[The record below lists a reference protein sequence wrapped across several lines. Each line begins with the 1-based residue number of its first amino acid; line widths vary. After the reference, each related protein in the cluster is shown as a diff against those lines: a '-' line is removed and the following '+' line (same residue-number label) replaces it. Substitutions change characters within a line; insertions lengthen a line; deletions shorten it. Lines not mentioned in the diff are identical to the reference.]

1 MWNKPPARKGLF
13 ILISGPSGTGKTSVI
28 KALCENDTTLAFSIS
43 ATTRPPRSDEIN
55 GVDYHF
61 LDQTE
66 FEDLIRC
73 SGFLEWVKY
82 GGHYYGTLKS
92 TMESTIESGK
102 DLILEIDVHGAK
114 KIKEL
119 GIRYTSIF
127 LLPPSLESLEK
138 RLRNR
143 KTESD
148 SELEQRLLTAK
159 SEFGCVKEYNYC
171 IVNPDHNV
179 EEAVTQIR
187 HIISAERC
195 RIDDQLLAAISQEFS
210 SPQ

>member
-13 ILISGPSGTGKTSVI
+13 IVISGPSGTGKTSVI

-43 ATTRPPRSDEIN
+43 ATTRPPRSDETN

-159 SEFGCVKEYNYC
+159 SEFGCVEEYNYC

>member
-1 MWNKPPARKGLF
+1 MWNNRPSQQGLF
-13 ILISGPSGTGKTSVI
+13 IVISGPSGTGKTSVI
-28 KALCENDTTLAFSIS
+28 RALCESDPTLAFSIS
-43 ATTRPPRSDEIN
+43 ATTRPPRSDETN

-61 LDQTE
+61 LDHTE
-66 FEDLIRC
+66 FEDLIQ
-73 SGFLEWVKY
+73 SDGFLEWVKY
-82 GGHYYGTLKS
+82 GEHYYGTLKS
-92 TMESTIESGK
+92 TIESTVESGN

-114 KIKEL
+114 KIRNL

-159 SEFGCVKEYNYC
+159 SEFGCVEEYNYC

>member
-1 MWNKPPARKGLF
+1 MWNKRPAHKGLF

-28 KALCENDTTLAFSIS
+28 KGLCESDATLAFSIS
-43 ATTRPPRSDEIN
+43 ATTRPPRSDEID
-55 GVDYHF
+55 GVDYYF

-66 FEDLIRC
+66 FEDQI
-73 SGFLEWVKY
+73 SSGGFLEWVKY

-92 TMESTIESGK
+92 TVESTIAKGK
-102 DLILEIDVHGAK
+102 DLILEIDVQGAMK
-114 KIKEL
+114 VKDL
-119 GIRYTSIF
+119 GFRCISIF
-127 LLPPSLESLEK
+127 LLPPSLNSLEK

-159 SEFGCVKEYNYC
+159 SEFASVKDYNYC
-171 IVNPDHNV
+171 ILNPDHNV

-195 RIDDQLLAAISQEFS
+195 RIDEQLLDAISQEFCR
-210 SPQ
+210 

>member
-1 MWNKPPARKGLF
+1 MWNNQPSQKGLF

-28 KALCENDTTLAFSIS
+28 KALCESDTTLAFSIS
-43 ATTRPPRSDEIN
+43 ATTRPPRSDEVD
-55 GVDYHF
+55 GVDYYF
-61 LDQTE
+61 LDETE
-66 FEDLIRC
+66 FEDLIQRG
-73 SGFLEWVKY
+73 GFLEWVKY

-92 TMESTIESGK
+92 TIESTIESGK

-114 KIKEL
+114 KIKDL

-148 SELEQRLLTAK
+148 SELQQRLLTAK

-187 HIISAERC
+187 NIISAERC
-195 RIDDQLLAAISQEFS
+195 RIDDQLLDAISQEFCR
-210 SPQ
+210 

>member
-1 MWNKPPARKGLF
+1 MWNNRPAQKGLF

-43 ATTRPPRSDEIN
+43 ATTRPPRSDETN

-66 FEDLIRC
+66 FEDLIQ
-73 SGFLEWVKY
+73 SDGFLEWVKY
-82 GGHYYGTLKS
+82 GEHYYGTLKS
-92 TMESTIESGK
+92 TIESTVESGK
-102 DLILEIDVHGAK
+102 DLILEIDVHGAQ
-114 KIKEL
+114 KIKNL
-119 GIRYTSIF
+119 GLRYTSIF
-127 LLPPSLESLEK
+127 LLPPSLASLEK

-148 SELEQRLLTAK
+148 SELQQRLLIAR
-159 SEFGCVKEYNYC
+159 SESDFISGYDYC

-179 EEAVTQIR
+179 EKAVTQIR

-210 SPQ
+210 SPE

>member
-1 MWNKPPARKGLF
+1 MWNNQPSQKGLF

-28 KALCENDTTLAFSIS
+28 KAHCQSDTTLAFSVS
-43 ATTRPPRSDEIN
+43 ATTRPPRSEEVN

-61 LDQTE
+61 LDQKK
-66 FEDLIRC
+66 FEALIQRG
-73 SGFLEWVKY
+73 GFLEWVKY

-92 TMESTIESGK
+92 TIESTIESGK

-114 KIKEL
+114 KIKDL

-127 LLPPSLESLEK
+127 LLHPSLASLEK

-148 SELEQRLLTAK
+148 SELQQRLLTAK

-187 HIISAERC
+187 NIISAERC
-195 RIDDQLLAAISQEFS
+195 RIDDQLLDAISQEFCR
-210 SPQ
+210 

>member
-1 MWNKPPARKGLF
+1 MWNKRPSQKGLF
-13 ILISGPSGTGKTSVI
+13 IVISGPSGTGKTSVI
-28 KALCENDTTLAFSIS
+28 KELCETDTTLEFSIS
-43 ATTRPPRSDEIN
+43 ATTRPPRSNETD

-66 FEDLIRC
+66 FEGQINRG
-73 SGFLEWVKY
+73 GFLEWVKY

-92 TMESTIESGK
+92 TIKSTIEKGK
-102 DLILEIDVHGAK
+102 DLILEIDVHGAMK
-114 KIKEL
+114 VKDL
-119 GIRYTSIF
+119 GLQCISIF

-143 KTESD
+143 MTESD
-148 SELEQRLLTAK
+148 SELQQRLLTAK
-159 SEFGCVKEYNYC
+159 SEFAFIADYNYC

-179 EEAVTQIR
+179 EKAVTQIR

-195 RIDDQLLAAISQEFS
+195 RIDNQLLDAISQEFCC
-210 SPQ
+210 

>member
-1 MWNKPPARKGLF
+1 M
-13 ILISGPSGTGKTSVI
+13 SGPSGTGKTSVI
-28 KALCENDTTLAFSIS
+28 KALCKDETTLEFSIS
-43 ATTRPPRSDEIN
+43 ATTRPPRSDEIDR
-55 GVDYHF
+55 VDYYF
-61 LDQTE
+61 LGQAE
-66 FEDLIRC
+66 FEDLIDRG
-73 SGFLEWVKY
+73 GFLEWVKY

-92 TMESTIESGK
+92 TVELTIEKGK
-102 DLILEIDVHGAK
+102 DLILEIDVHGAMK
-114 KIKEL
+114 VKDL

-148 SELEQRLLTAK
+148 SELQQRLLTAK
-159 SEFGCVKEYNYC
+159 SEFDHISDYNYC

-179 EEAVTQIR
+179 EKAVAQIR
-187 HIISAERC
+187 NIISAERC

-210 SPQ
+210 SSQ

>member
-1 MWNKPPARKGLF
+1 MWNNRSSQTGLF
-13 ILISGPSGTGKTSVI
+13 IVISGPSGTGKTSVI
-28 KALCENDTTLAFSIS
+28 RELCEGDTTLEFSIS
-43 ATTRPPRSDEIN
+43 ATTRPPRSDEAD

-61 LDQTE
+61 LDETE
-66 FEDLIRC
+66 FETLID
-73 SGFLEWVKY
+73 SHGFLEWVKY

-92 TMESTIESGK
+92 TIESTIEKGK
-102 DLILEIDVHGAK
+102 DLVLEIDVHGAMNVK
-114 KIKEL
+114 DL

-148 SELEQRLLTAK
+148 SELQQRLLTAK
-159 SEFGCVKEYNYC
+159 SEFAYVKDYNYC
-171 IVNPDHNV
+171 ILNPDHNV
-179 EEAVTQIR
+179 EKAVTQIR

-195 RIDDQLLAAISQEFS
+195 RIDDQLLDAISQEFCC
-210 SPQ
+210 

>member
-1 MWNKPPARKGLF
+1 MWNNRPAQKGLF

-28 KALCENDTTLAFSIS
+28 KALCENDPTLAFSIS
-43 ATTRPPRSDEIN
+43 ATTRPPRSDEID

-66 FEDLIRC
+66 FEDLIQ
-73 SGFLEWVKY
+73 SDGFLEWVKY
-82 GGHYYGTLKS
+82 GEHYYGTLKS
-92 TMESTIESGK
+92 TIESTVENGK

-114 KIKEL
+114 KIRNL

-127 LLPPSLESLEK
+127 LLPPSLASLEK

-148 SELEQRLLTAK
+148 SELQQRLLTAQ
-159 SEFGCVKEYNYC
+159 SEFAYISGYNYC

-179 EEAVTQIR
+179 EKAVTQIR

-210 SPQ
+210 HPQ

>member
-1 MWNKPPARKGLF
+1 MWNNRPAQKGLF

-28 KALCENDTTLAFSIS
+28 KALCENDPTLAFSIS
-43 ATTRPPRSDEIN
+43 ATTRPPRSDEID
-55 GVDYHF
+55 GIDYHF

-66 FEDLIRC
+66 FEDLIQ
-73 SGFLEWVKY
+73 SDGFLEWVKY
-82 GGHYYGTLKS
+82 GEHYYGTLKS
-92 TMESTIESGK
+92 TIESTVENGK

-114 KIKEL
+114 KIRNL

-127 LLPPSLESLEK
+127 LLPPSLASLEK

-148 SELEQRLLTAK
+148 SELQQRLLIAR
-159 SEFGCVKEYNYC
+159 SESDFISGYDYC

-179 EEAVTQIR
+179 EKAVTQIR

-210 SPQ
+210 SPE

>member
-1 MWNKPPARKGLF
+1 MWNNQPSQKGLF

-28 KALCENDTTLAFSIS
+28 KALCESDTTLAFSIS
-43 ATTRPPRSDEIN
+43 ATTRPPRSDEVN
-55 GVDYHF
+55 GVDYYF
-61 LDQTE
+61 LDETE
-66 FEDLIRC
+66 FEDLIQRG
-73 SGFLEWVKY
+73 GFLEWVKY

-92 TMESTIESGK
+92 TIESTIESGK
-102 DLILEIDVHGAK
+102 DLILEIDVHGAM
-114 KIKEL
+114 KIKDL

-148 SELEQRLLTAK
+148 SELQQRLLTAK

-187 HIISAERC
+187 NIISAERC
-195 RIDDQLLAAISQEFS
+195 RIDDQLLDAISQEFCR
-210 SPQ
+210 

>member
-1 MWNKPPARKGLF
+1 M
-13 ILISGPSGTGKTSVI
+13 SGPSGTGKTSVI
-28 KALCENDTTLAFSIS
+28 KALCKDETTLEFSIS
-43 ATTRPPRSDEIN
+43 ATTRPPRSDEIDR
-55 GVDYHF
+55 VDYYF
-61 LDQTE
+61 LDQAE
-66 FEDLIRC
+66 FENLIDRG
-73 SGFLEWVKY
+73 GFLEWVKY

-92 TMESTIESGK
+92 TIESTIKSGK
-102 DLILEIDVHGAK
+102 DLILEIDVHGAMK
-114 KIKEL
+114 VKDI
-119 GIRYTSIF
+119 GIRCTSIF

-148 SELEQRLLTAK
+148 SELQQRLLTAK
-159 SEFGCVKEYNYC
+159 SEFDYVKDYNYC

-179 EEAVTQIR
+179 EKAVTQIR

>member
-1 MWNKPPARKGLF
+1 MWNDRPSQKGLF
-13 ILISGPSGTGKTSVI
+13 IVISGPSGTGKTSVI
-28 KALCENDTTLAFSIS
+28 RGLCECDPSLAFSIS
-43 ATTRPPRSDEIN
+43 ATTRPPRSDETN

-61 LDQTE
+61 LHETE
-66 FEDLIRC
+66 FQDLIRC
-73 SGFLEWVKY
+73 GGFLEWVQY
-82 GGHYYGTLKS
+82 GDHYYGTLKS

-102 DLILEIDVHGAK
+102 DLILEIEVHGAK
-114 KIKEL
+114 KIKDL
-119 GIRYTSIF
+119 GIPYTSIF

-148 SELEQRLLTAK
+148 SELEQRLLTAQ
-159 SEFGCVKEYNYC
+159 SEFAYISGYNYC

-210 SPQ
+210 AAQ

>member
-1 MWNKPPARKGLF
+1 MWNNRPSQKGLF
-13 ILISGPSGTGKTSVI
+13 IVISGPSGTGKTSVI
-28 KALCENDTTLAFSIS
+28 KALCESDPTLAFSIS
-43 ATTRPPRSDEIN
+43 ATTRPPRSDETN

-61 LDQTE
+61 LDRTE
-66 FEDLIRC
+66 FEDLIQC
-73 SGFLEWVKY
+73 GGFLEWVEY

-92 TMESTIESGK
+92 TIESTIKKGK
-102 DLILEIDVHGAK
+102 DLVLEIDVHGAMK
-114 KIKEL
+114 VKDL

-127 LLPPSLESLEK
+127 LLPPSLRSLEK

-159 SEFGCVKEYNYC
+159 SEFAYVKDYNYC
-171 IVNPDHNV
+171 ILNPDHNV
-179 EEAVTQIR
+179 EKAVTQIR

-195 RIDDQLLAAISQEFS
+195 RIDDQLVAAISQEFCC
-210 SPQ
+210 

>member
-1 MWNKPPARKGLF
+1 MWNNQPSQKGLF

-28 KALCENDTTLAFSIS
+28 KALCESDTTLAFSIS
-43 ATTRPPRSDEIN
+43 ATTRPPRSDEVN
-55 GVDYHF
+55 GVDYYF
-61 LDQTE
+61 LDETE
-66 FEDLIRC
+66 FEDLIQRG
-73 SGFLEWVKY
+73 GFLEWVKY

-92 TMESTIESGK
+92 TIESTIESGK

-114 KIKEL
+114 KIKDL

-148 SELEQRLLTAK
+148 SELQQRLLTAK

-187 HIISAERC
+187 NIISAERC
-195 RIDDQLLAAISQEFS
+195 RIDDQLLDAISQEFCR
-210 SPQ
+210 

>member
-1 MWNKPPARKGLF
+1 MWNNQPSQKGLF

-28 KALCENDTTLAFSIS
+28 KALCESDTTLAFSIS
-43 ATTRPPRSDEIN
+43 ATTRPPRSDEVN
-55 GVDYHF
+55 GVDYYF
-61 LDQTE
+61 LDETE
-66 FEDLIRC
+66 FEELIQHG
-73 SGFLEWVKY
+73 GFLEWVKY

-92 TMESTIESGK
+92 TIESTIESGK
-102 DLILEIDVHGAK
+102 DLILEIDVHGAM
-114 KIKEL
+114 KIKDL

-148 SELEQRLLTAK
+148 SELQQRLLTAK

-187 HIISAERC
+187 NIISAERC
-195 RIDDQLLAAISQEFS
+195 RIDDPLLDAISQEFCC
-210 SPQ
+210 

>member
-1 MWNKPPARKGLF
+1 MWNNRPSQQGLF
-13 ILISGPSGTGKTSVI
+13 IVISGPSGTGKTSVI
-28 KALCENDTTLAFSIS
+28 RALCESDPTLAFSIS
-43 ATTRPPRSDEIN
+43 ATTRPPRSDETN

-61 LDQTE
+61 LDHTE
-66 FEDLIRC
+66 FEDLIQ
-73 SGFLEWVKY
+73 SDGFLEWVKY
-82 GGHYYGTLKS
+82 GEHYYGTLKS
-92 TMESTIESGK
+92 TIESTVGSGK

-114 KIKEL
+114 KIRNL

-148 SELEQRLLTAK
+148 SELQQRLLIAR
-159 SEFGCVKEYNYC
+159 SESDFISGYDYC
-171 IVNPDHNV
+171 IVNPDHNA
-179 EEAVTQIR
+179 EKAVTQIR

-210 SPQ
+210 STQ

>member
-1 MWNKPPARKGLF
+1 MWNNRPSQQGLF
-13 ILISGPSGTGKTSVI
+13 IVISGPSGTGKTSVI
-28 KALCENDTTLAFSIS
+28 RELCESDTTLAFSIS
-43 ATTRPPRSDEIN
+43 ATTRPPRSDEADGI
-55 GVDYHF
+55 DYYF
-61 LDQTE
+61 LDETE
-66 FEDLIRC
+66 FEALIN
-73 SGFLEWVKY
+73 SGGFLEWVKY

-92 TMESTIESGK
+92 TIESTIEKGK
-102 DLILEIDVHGAK
+102 DLVLEIDVHGAMK
-114 KIKEL
+114 VKDL

-159 SEFGCVKEYNYC
+159 SEFAYVKDYKYC
-171 IVNPDHNV
+171 ILNPDHNV
-179 EEAVTQIR
+179 KEAVTQIR

-195 RIDDQLLAAISQEFS
+195 RIDDQLLDAISQEFCC
-210 SPQ
+210 

>member
-1 MWNKPPARKGLF
+1 MWNNRPSQKGLF
-13 ILISGPSGTGKTSVI
+13 IVMSGPSGTGKTSVI
-28 KALCENDTTLAFSIS
+28 KALCKDETTLEFSIS
-43 ATTRPPRSDEIN
+43 ATTRPPRSDEIDR
-55 GVDYHF
+55 VDYYF
-61 LDQTE
+61 LDQAE
-66 FEDLIRC
+66 FENLIDRG
-73 SGFLEWVKY
+73 GFLEWVKY

-92 TMESTIESGK
+92 TIESTIKSGK

-114 KIKEL
+114 KIKDL
-119 GIRYTSIF
+119 DIRCTSIF

-148 SELEQRLLTAK
+148 SELQQRLLTAK
-159 SEFGCVKEYNYC
+159 SEFDHISDYNYC

-179 EEAVTQIR
+179 EKAVTQIR
-187 HIISAERC
+187 NIISAERC

>member
-1 MWNKPPARKGLF
+1 MWNNRPSQKGLF
-13 ILISGPSGTGKTSVI
+13 IVMSGPSGTGKTSVI
-28 KALCENDTTLAFSIS
+28 KALCKDDTTLEFSIS
-43 ATTRPPRSDEIN
+43 ATTRPPRSDEIDR
-55 GVDYHF
+55 VDYYF
-61 LDQTE
+61 LGQAE
-66 FEDLIRC
+66 FEGLIDRG
-73 SGFLEWVKY
+73 GFLEWVKY

-92 TMESTIESGK
+92 TIESTIEKGK
-102 DLILEIDVHGAK
+102 DLVLEIDVHGAMK
-114 KIKEL
+114 VKDL

-159 SEFGCVKEYNYC
+159 SELDHFPDYDYYVY
-171 IVNPDHNV
+171 NPDNNV
-179 EEAVTQIR
+179 EKAVAQIR
-187 HIISAERC
+187 NIISAERC

-210 SPQ
+210 SSQ

>member
-1 MWNKPPARKGLF
+1 MWNNRPAQKGLF

-28 KALCENDTTLAFSIS
+28 KALCENDPTLAFSIS
-43 ATTRPPRSDEIN
+43 ATTRPPRSDEID

-66 FEDLIRC
+66 FEALIQ
-73 SGFLEWVKY
+73 SDGFLEWVKY
-82 GGHYYGTLKS
+82 GEHYYGTLKS
-92 TMESTIESGK
+92 TIESTVENGK

-114 KIKEL
+114 KIRNL

-127 LLPPSLESLEK
+127 LLPPSLASLEK

-148 SELEQRLLTAK
+148 SELQQRLLTAQ
-159 SEFGCVKEYNYC
+159 SEFAYISGYNYC

-210 SPQ
+210 SAQ

>member
-1 MWNKPPARKGLF
+1 MWNNRPSQKGLF
-13 ILISGPSGTGKTSVI
+13 IVMSGPSGTGKTSVI
-28 KALCENDTTLAFSIS
+28 KALCKDETTLEFSIS
-43 ATTRPPRSDEIN
+43 ATTRPPRSDEIDR
-55 GVDYHF
+55 VDYYF
-61 LDQTE
+61 LDQAE
-66 FEDLIRC
+66 FENLIDRG
-73 SGFLEWVKY
+73 GFLEWVKY

-92 TMESTIESGK
+92 TIESTIKSGK

-114 KIKEL
+114 KIKDL
-119 GIRYTSIF
+119 DIRCTSIF

-148 SELEQRLLTAK
+148 SELQQRLLTAK
-159 SEFGCVKEYNYC
+159 SEFDHISDYNYC

-179 EEAVTQIR
+179 EKAVTQIR